1 MEKSEIL
8 KQLFDKDFVEKEI
21 DLGSKDLP
29 RIVIRTIDYDSQM
42 GLEDYLKTLAET
54 DIAKRKFLQQYAM
67 ALLSRTLVRWGVMKE
82 ASSEEWEKFLQ
93 KKSVAL
99 LDKIVKEQHNL
110 EKEVREALNLDNI
123 EEEFFPKGEQ
133 PGESKPSQVESTQE
147 SADQSGKQ

>member
-82 ASSEEWEKFLQ
+82 STSEEWEKFLQ

-110 EKEVREALNLDNI
+110 EKEVREALNLNNI